1 MLHQLTPDQESL
13 RETTARYL
21 TDKVPTA
28 TLRSLRADPQ
38 GFTDDYWRQGVELGW
53 THLLVDERLGGG
65 SASGDGVVDLTLLAY
80 EFGRRAAPG
89 PLLVNA
95 VVAGALSDAADHDRG
110 HHDDVVAGL
119 LDGRN
124 LASWAFLDRPRR
136 DELGPSE
143 LTIRVEGDE
152 LVLDGVKRPVESAA
166 RATHLLVTGT
176 SAQGSHPHGPTQVL
190 VPTDAPGLTITP
202 MRHVDLTRRFDRVTF
217 DGVRVGMDS
226 LVGGLGTAGPD
237 VQRQLR
243 RALVVTAAESVGAM
257 QTSFDMTLAWT
268 RDRYSFGRPLAAY
281 QAIKHRM
288 AHMATWLEA
297 SHAIADEAA
306 RATADEAAR
315 ATADEASHAIADEA
329 ARATADEVARATA
342 DEVARATADD
352 AAPAYA
358 DKLASAAAAY
368 IGDQGSELLQECVQ
382 FHGGIGVTF
391 EHDLHL
397 FLRRHTLNRA
407 LWGTPAEH
415 RRRIAAALAAEARR
429 SEHASDAG
437 HARNQ
442 GRAA

>member
-13 RETTARYL
+13 RETTARFL
-21 TDKVPTA
+21 SDKVSTA
-28 TLRSLRADPQ
+28 ALRSLRDDAQ
-38 GFTDDYWRQGVELGW
+38 GFADDYWRQGVELGW

-95 VVAGALSDAADHDRG
+95 VVAGALSDAAAHGRGAHDRG
-110 HHDDVVAGL
+110 AHDDVVAGL

-124 LASWAFLDRPRR
+124 LATWAFLERPRN
-136 DELGPSE
+136 DELGSSE

-152 LVLDGVKRPVESAA
+152 LVLDGVKRAVESAA
-166 RATHLLVTGT
+166 RATHVLVTGT
-176 SAQGSHPHGPTQVL
+176 SGPGAHLQGPTQVL
-190 VPTDAPGLTITP
+190 VPTDAPGVAITP
-202 MRHVDLTRRFDRVTF
+202 MRQVDLTRRFDRVTF
-217 DGVRVGMDS
+217 DGVRIGVDS

-243 RALVVTAAESVGAM
+243 RALVVAAAESVGAM
-257 QTSFDMTLAWT
+257 QTAFDMTLEWT

-315 ATADEASHAIADEA
+315 ATDG
-329 ARATADEVARATA
+329 
-342 DEVARATADD
+342 
-352 AAPAYA
+352 A

-397 FLRRHTLNRA
+397 YLRRHTLNRA

-415 RRRIAAALAAEARR
+415 RRRIAAALADEARR
-429 SEHASDAG
+429 SEHASNAG
-437 HARNQ
+437 TARNP